1 MCSQTSER
9 RGGGGG
15 PAWGWPAA
23 TGLLALAVFPGC
35 LSIEP
40 PTGFLVIERG
50 SRSLKALAADEAR
63 LWVREFPDESEGD
76 LAFWSEAVRNDFAA
90 NRGYTLIEERPV
102 KDESGREGKESVYE
116 ITAGGQALRYLATL
130 FVREG
135 WFGNRIR
142 VAEFTAPREV
152 FARHAAAVRKA
163 IGTIRRV
170 PF

>member
-1 MCSQTSER
+1 MCSRTSER
-9 RGGGGG
+9 RGAGG
-15 PAWGWPAA
+15 PQWGLPAA
-23 TGLLALAVFPGC
+23 AMFLGLSVFPGC
-35 LSIEP
+35 LSIDAP
-40 PTGFLVIERG
+40 PGFLVIEKG
-50 SRSLKALAADEAR
+50 SSSLKALTADEAR
-63 LWVREFPDESEGD
+63 LWVREFSDSTQGD

-102 KDESGREGKESVYE
+102 KDAAGREGKESVFE

-135 WFGNRIR
+135 WFANRIR
-142 VAEFTAPREV
+142 VAEFAAPREV
-152 FARHAAAVRKA
+152 FAKHAAAVRQA